1 MTAFVAQPLVV
12 RSASN
17 TVLSYFLRSLRN
29 PRGHDRV
36 QASLQRTIGGGTTM
50 NEEGLSLIV
59 PSELWDYENGTNAPL
74 LNKDVLA
81 WCDENIN
88 PAAQFVETTDT
99 ERYAKD
105 LLALEETLCEDCADI
120 VCVYLWNFGV
130 DGPFPVLLATFVNI
144 TDYTMFKLRWS

>member
-88 PAAQFVETTDT
+88 PATQFVETTDT